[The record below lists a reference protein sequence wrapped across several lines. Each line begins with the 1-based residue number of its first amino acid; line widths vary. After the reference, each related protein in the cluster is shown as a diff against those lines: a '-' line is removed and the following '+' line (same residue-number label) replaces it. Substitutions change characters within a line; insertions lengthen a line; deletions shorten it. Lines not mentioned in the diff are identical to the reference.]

1 MNSILALGAK
11 ALTMVISLVCGV
23 LTTRLVLGD
32 AGVEYYAL
40 FSMLTSL
47 PSLLSFTDLGAG
59 AVVVNG
65 IATSDDIRTDRTL
78 AAQLTSV
85 ERILV
90 GFAAV
95 TMLVNTVLLLTG
107 GWTIAFGVTGELP
120 GADLAAFV
128 CLTIFCLGVP
138 VGIWVRIML
147 GLRRN
152 HLIIL
157 LQGLISPLTLLGV
170 WMLLTFGTADT
181 YAFLATSSYVA
192 SFLVGALGLGLT
204 AYGTRPLVPRA
215 AAMVL
220 HPRRHPGVRVMDVGW
235 PMLAQLLSYPVAVST
250 QRYVLAQ
257 WGTHQDV
264 AEYGVAGQVFFAL
277 NGLVVAAGLALWPM
291 YARRRHRGE
300 LRRGPF
306 LLAGIFAAGVGAA
319 TVFVALV
326 GPWVFDFI
334 TDGTL
339 EVRTTT
345 ILAFGLMVTCTAGLY
360 PLGMFIMD
368 KPGIRFQVV
377 PTLLMALASLAL
389 SIVLTPAIG
398 TAGPPLGN
406 AVAVV
411 VFQVIPFSWY
421 IIRHRARLLGSETAS
436 APEEPQPEDGAG
448 TDANSETA
456 ASHS

>member
-1 MNSILALGAK
+1 
-11 ALTMVISLVCGV
+11 
-23 LTTRLVLGD
+23 
-32 AGVEYYAL
+32 
-40 FSMLTSL
+40 
-47 PSLLSFTDLGAG
+47 
-59 AVVVNG
+59 
-65 IATSDDIRTDRTL
+65 
-78 AAQLTSV
+78 
-85 ERILV
+85 
-90 GFAAV
+90 
-95 TMLVNTVLLLTG
+95 
-107 GWTIAFGVTGELP
+107 
-120 GADLAAFV
+120 
-128 CLTIFCLGVP
+128 
-138 VGIWVRIML
+138 
-147 GLRRN
+147 
-152 HLIIL
+152 
-157 LQGLISPLTLLGV
+157 
-170 WMLLTFGTADT
+170 
-181 YAFLATSSYVA
+181 
-192 SFLVGALGLGLT
+192 
-204 AYGTRPLVPRA
+204 
-215 AAMVL
+215 
-220 HPRRHPGVRVMDVGW
+220 MDVGW